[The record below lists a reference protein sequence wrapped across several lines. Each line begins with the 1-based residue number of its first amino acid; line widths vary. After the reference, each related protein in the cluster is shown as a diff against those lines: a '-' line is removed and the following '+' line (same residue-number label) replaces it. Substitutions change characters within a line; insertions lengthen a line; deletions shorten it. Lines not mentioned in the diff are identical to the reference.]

1 MCKECHSQSVSI
13 LRTLFLKEVISI
25 SVNLKDLLSPRYTTF
40 ISLNRYRLFFQR
52 LSISRIFSVSI
63 TFNLKDFLSLR
74 LSISM
79 ILNIN
84 LSQCQGHF
92 LRIVYLKYCLNLKDS
107 LSQRLMCFSKTVL
120 LEKNKS
126 HSTSRTYYF
135 NLDFNVD
142 GHGHATWAWA
152 SSMGMQHGH
161 ATWAWASSMGMQHG
175 HGHATWAWA
184 CNMGMQHATCVRTR
198 VRGRTPLKL
207 FLGGTTRPKGAL
219 GAAPF

>member
-1 MCKECHSQSVSI
+1 
-13 LRTLFLKEVISI
+13 
-25 SVNLKDLLSPRYTTF
+25 
-40 ISLNRYRLFFQR
+40 
-52 LSISRIFSVSI
+52 
-63 TFNLKDFLSLR
+63 
-74 LSISM
+74 M

-92 LRIVYLKYCLNLKDS
+92 LRTVYLKYCLNLKDS

-161 ATWAWASSMGMQHG
+161 
-175 HGHATWAWA
+175 GHATWAWA

-219 GAAPF
+219 GAAQFWIRTRLILQSSGWPSWYEMWRH